1 MNLIK
6 EWTFCICSTVIVS
19 VIFSLLAPKGGIGR
33 FYKSV
38 ISLFI
43 FISFLFP
50 FTQIGDKKLDFNL
63 DNINIEAENNTNSIV
78 EGVVKKEII
87 TLLENNSV
95 YSAGV
100 NCSSSVNADNE
111 IMLNSV
117 TVSVADEYDC
127 DTVRQLIYDE
137 LSLNVRVIH
146 IGE

>member
-6 EWTFCICSTVIVS
+6 EWTFCICSIVIVS
-19 VIFSLLAPKGGIGR
+19 VIFSLLAPKGSSGR

-111 IMLNSV
+111 IVLNSV

>member
-19 VIFSLLAPKGGIGR
+19 VIFSLLAPKGCSGR

-78 EGVVKKEII
+78 EGVVKNEII

-100 NCSSSVNADNE
+100 NCSSSVNANNE
-111 IMLNSV
+111 IVLNSV

>member
-19 VIFSLLAPKGGIGR
+19 VIFSLLAPKGGSGR

-43 FISFLFP
+43 FVSFLFP

-63 DNINIEAENNTNSIV
+63 DNINIEAENNTNSIA
-78 EGVVKKEII
+78 EGVVKNEII

>member
-19 VIFSLLAPKGGIGR
+19 VIFSLLAPKGSSGR

-43 FISFLFP
+43 FVSFLFP

-63 DNINIEAENNTNSIV
+63 DNINIETENNTNSIV
-78 EGVVKKEII
+78 DGVVKNEII

-111 IMLNSV
+111 IVLNSV

>member
-6 EWTFCICSTVIVS
+6 EWTFCICSIVIVS
-19 VIFSLLAPKGGIGR
+19 VIFSLLAPKGSSGR

-111 IMLNSV
+111 IVLNSV

-146 IGE
+146 VGE

>member
-19 VIFSLLAPKGGIGR
+19 VIFSLLAPKGGSGR

-50 FTQIGDKKLDFNL
+50 FTQISDKKLDFNL
-63 DNINIEAENNTNSIV
+63 DNINIEVENNTNSIA
-78 EGVVKKEII
+78 EGVVKNEII

-127 DTVRQLIYDE
+127 DIVRQLIYDE

>member
-19 VIFSLLAPKGGIGR
+19 VIFSLLAPKGGSGR

-43 FISFLFP
+43 FVSFLFP

-63 DNINIEAENNTNSIV
+63 DNINIEAENNTNSIA
-78 EGVVKKEII
+78 EEVVKNEII
-87 TLLENNSV
+87 TLLENDSV
-95 YSAGV
+95 YSVGV

-111 IMLNSV
+111 IVLNSV

>member
-19 VIFSLLAPKGGIGR
+19 VIFSLLAPKGGSGR

-63 DNINIEAENNTNSIV
+63 DNINIETENNTNSIA
-78 EGVVKKEII
+78 EGVVKSEII
-87 TLLENNSV
+87 TLLESSSV

-100 NCSSSVNADNE
+100 NCSSSVNANNE
-111 IMLNSV
+111 IVLNSV

>member
-19 VIFSLLAPKGGIGR
+19 VIFSLLAPKGCSGR

-63 DNINIEAENNTNSIV
+63 DNINIEAENNTNSIA

>member
-19 VIFSLLAPKGGIGR
+19 VIFSLLAPKGSNGR

-43 FISFLFP
+43 FVSFLFP

-63 DNINIEAENNTNSIV
+63 DNINIEAENNTNSIAD
-78 EGVVKKEII
+78 GVVKNEII

>member
-19 VIFSLLAPKGGIGR
+19 VIVSLLAPKGGSGR

-43 FISFLFP
+43 FVSFLFP
-50 FTQIGDKKLDFNL
+50 FTQIGGEKLNFNL
-63 DNINIEAENNTNSIV
+63 DNINIETENNTNSIV
-78 EGVVKKEII
+78 DGVVENEII

-111 IMLNSV
+111 ITLNSV

>member
-1 MNLIK
+1 MNVIK

-19 VIFSLLAPKGGIGR
+19 VIFSLLAPKGTGGR

-43 FISFLFP
+43 FVSFLFP
-50 FTQIGDKKLDFNL
+50 FTQMGGEKLNFNL

-78 EGVVKKEII
+78 DGVVENEII

-100 NCSSSVNADNE
+100 NCSSSVNGENE
-111 IMLNSV
+111 ITLNSV

>member
-19 VIFSLLAPKGGIGR
+19 VIFSLLAPKGSSGR

-78 EGVVKKEII
+78 EGVVKNEII

-111 IMLNSV
+111 IVLNSV

-137 LSLNVRVIH
+137 LSLIVRVIH

>member
-19 VIFSLLAPKGGIGR
+19 VIFSLLAPKGGSGR

-50 FTQIGDKKLDFNL
+50 FTQIGDKKLNFNL
-63 DNINIEAENNTNSIV
+63 DNINIETENNTNSIV
-78 EGVVKKEII
+78 DGVVENEII

-111 IMLNSV
+111 ITLNSV

>member
-19 VIFSLLAPKGGIGR
+19 VIFSLLAPKGSSGR

>member
-19 VIFSLLAPKGGIGR
+19 VIFSLLAPKGSSGR

-63 DNINIEAENNTNSIV
+63 DNINIEAENNTNSIA
-78 EGVVKKEII
+78 EGVVKTKLLLFWKII
-87 TLLENNSV
+87 PFTRQGLIVPRALMTIMRLCLTALPFLLQMST
-95 YSAGV
+95 
-100 NCSSSVNADNE
+100 
-111 IMLNSV
+111 
-117 TVSVADEYDC
+117 TV
-127 DTVRQLIYDE
+127 IP
-137 LSLNVRVIH
+137 
-146 IGE
+146 

>member
-19 VIFSLLAPKGGIGR
+19 VIFSLLAPKGGSGR
-33 FYKSV
+33 FYKLV

-63 DNINIEAENNTNSIV
+63 DNINIEAENNTNSIA
-78 EGVVKKEII
+78 ERVVKKEII

>member
-1 MNLIK
+1 MNVIK

-19 VIFSLLAPKGGIGR
+19 VIFSLLAPKGSGGR

-43 FISFLFP
+43 FVSFLFP
-50 FTQIGDKKLDFNL
+50 FTQIGGEKLNFNL
-63 DNINIEAENNTNSIV
+63 DNINIEMENNTNSIV
-78 EGVVKKEII
+78 DGVVENEII
-87 TLLENNSV
+87 TILENNSV

-100 NCSSSVNADNE
+100 NCFSSVNADNE
-111 IMLNSV
+111 ITLNSV

>member
-19 VIFSLLAPKGGIGR
+19 VIFSLLAPKGGSGR

-50 FTQIGDKKLDFNL
+50 FTQIDDKKLDFNL
-63 DNINIEAENNTNSIV
+63 DNINIETENNTNSIA
-78 EGVVKKEII
+78 EGVAKNEII

-100 NCSSSVNADNE
+100 NCSSSVNSDNE
-111 IMLNSV
+111 IVLNSV

>member
-1 MNLIK
+1 MAAGLAIK
-6 EWTFCICSTVIVS
+6 SNKNYNVEDFLNKKDAKRMDRYTQFAIVAATEA
-19 VIFSLLAPKGGIGR
+19 LAD
-33 FYKSV
+33 S
-38 ISLFI
+38 
-43 FISFLFP
+43 
-50 FTQIGDKKLDFNL
+50 KLNL
-63 DNINIEAENNTNSIV
+63 DNINIETENNTNSIA
-78 EGVVKKEII
+78 EGVVKNEII

-111 IMLNSV
+111 IILNSV

-127 DTVRQLIYDE
+127 DTVKQLIYDE

>member
-1 MNLIK
+1 M
-6 EWTFCICSTVIVS
+6 
-19 VIFSLLAPKGGIGR
+19 
-33 FYKSV
+33 
-38 ISLFI
+38 
-43 FISFLFP
+43 
-50 FTQIGDKKLDFNL
+50 GDKKLDFNL
-63 DNINIEAENNTNSIV
+63 DNINIEAENNTSSIA
-78 EGVVKKEII
+78 EGVVKNEII

>member
-19 VIFSLLAPKGGIGR
+19 VIFSLLAPK
-33 FYKSV
+33 V

-43 FISFLFP
+43 FVSFLFP

-63 DNINIEAENNTNSIV
+63 DNINIEAENNTNSIA
-78 EGVVKKEII
+78 EGVVKNEII

-111 IMLNSV
+111 IVLNSV

>member
-19 VIFSLLAPKGGIGR
+19 VIFSLLAPKCSSGR

-63 DNINIEAENNTNSIV
+63 DNINIEVENNTNSIA
-78 EGVVKKEII
+78 EGVVKNEII

-111 IMLNSV
+111 IVLNSV

>member
-19 VIFSLLAPKGGIGR
+19 VIFSLLAPKGSSGR

-63 DNINIEAENNTNSIV
+63 DNINIEAENNTNSIA

-87 TLLENNSV
+87 ILLENNSV

-111 IMLNSV
+111 IVLNSV

>member
-19 VIFSLLAPKGGIGR
+19 VIFSLLAPKGGSGR

-50 FTQIGDKKLDFNL
+50 FTQIGDKKFDINL
-63 DNINIEAENNTNSIV
+63 DNINIEAENNTNSIAD
-78 EGVVKKEII
+78 GVVKNEII

-100 NCSSSVNADNE
+100 NCSSSVNANNE

>member
-6 EWTFCICSTVIVS
+6 EWTFCICSIVIVS
-19 VIFSLLAPKGGIGR
+19 VIFSLLAPKGGSGR

>member
-6 EWTFCICSTVIVS
+6 EWTFCICSIVIVS
-19 VIFSLLAPKGGIGR
+19 VIFSLLAPKGSSGR

>member
-1 MNLIK
+1 MNFIK

-19 VIFSLLAPKGGIGR
+19 VIFSLLAPKGGSGR

-43 FISFLFP
+43 FVSFLFP
-50 FTQIGDKKLDFNL
+50 FTQIGDKKLDFNI
-63 DNINIEAENNTNSIV
+63 DNISIETENNTNSIA
-78 EGVVKKEII
+78 EGVVKNEII

-111 IMLNSV
+111 IVLNSV
-117 TVSVADEYDC
+117 TVSVSDEYDC

>member
-6 EWTFCICSTVIVS
+6 EWIFCICSTVIVS
-19 VIFSLLAPKGGIGR
+19 VIFSLLAPKGSSGR

-63 DNINIEAENNTNSIV
+63 DNINIEVENNTNSIA

-111 IMLNSV
+111 IVLNSV

>member
-1 MNLIK
+1 MNVIK

-19 VIFSLLAPKGGIGR
+19 VIFSLLAPKGAGGR

-43 FISFLFP
+43 FVSFLFP
-50 FTQIGDKKLDFNL
+50 FTQMGGEKLDFNL
-63 DNINIEAENNTNSIV
+63 DNINIETENNTNSIV
-78 EGVVKKEII
+78 DGAVENEII

-111 IMLNSV
+111 ITLNSV

>member
-19 VIFSLLAPKGGIGR
+19 VIFSLLAPKGGSGR

-43 FISFLFP
+43 FVSFLFP

-63 DNINIEAENNTNSIV
+63 DNINIEAENNTNSIA
-78 EGVVKKEII
+78 EGVVKNEII

-117 TVSVADEYDC
+117 IVSVADEYDC

>member
-19 VIFSLLAPKGGIGR
+19 VIFSLLAPKGGSGR

-50 FTQIGDKKLDFNL
+50 FTQIVDKKLDFNL
-63 DNINIEAENNTNSIV
+63 DNINIEAENNTNSIA
-78 EGVVKKEII
+78 EGVVKNEII

-95 YSAGV
+95 YSARV
-100 NCSSSVNADNE
+100 NSSSSVNADNE
-111 IMLNSV
+111 IILNSV

>member
-6 EWTFCICSTVIVS
+6 EWTFCISSTVIVS
-19 VIFSLLAPKGGIGR
+19 VIFSLLAPKGSSGR

-50 FTQIGDKKLDFNL
+50 FTQMGDKKLDFNL
-63 DNINIEAENNTNSIV
+63 DNINIEAENNTSSIA
-78 EGVVKKEII
+78 EGVVKNEII

>member
-6 EWTFCICSTVIVS
+6 EWTFCICSIVIVS
-19 VIFSLLAPKGGIGR
+19 VIFSLLAPKGSSGR

-111 IMLNSV
+111 IILNSV

>member
-19 VIFSLLAPKGGIGR
+19 VIFSLLAPKGGSGR

-63 DNINIEAENNTNSIV
+63 DNINIETENNTNSIA
-78 EGVVKKEII
+78 EEVVKNEII

-117 TVSVADEYDC
+117 TVSVADDYDC

>member
-19 VIFSLLAPKGGIGR
+19 VIFSLLAPKGGR

-63 DNINIEAENNTNSIV
+63 DNINIETENNTNSIA
-78 EGVVKKEII
+78 EGVVKNEII

-100 NCSSSVNADNE
+100 NCSSSINADNE
-111 IMLNSV
+111 IILNSV

>member
-19 VIFSLLAPKGGIGR
+19 VIFSLLAPKGGSGR

-50 FTQIGDKKLDFNL
+50 FTQIDEKKLDFNL
-63 DNINIEAENNTNSIV
+63 DNINIEVENNTNSIA
-78 EGVVKKEII
+78 EGVVKNEII

-100 NCSSSVNADNE
+100 NCSSSVNANNE
-111 IMLNSV
+111 IVLNSV

>member
-1 MNLIK
+1 MNVIK

-19 VIFSLLAPKGGIGR
+19 VIFSLLAPKGSGGR

-43 FISFLFP
+43 FVSFLFP

-63 DNINIEAENNTNSIV
+63 DNINIEAENNTSSIAD
-78 EGVVKKEII
+78 GVVENEII
-87 TLLENNSV
+87 TLLENKSV

-111 IMLNSV
+111 ITLNSV